1 MPVLKRA
8 TSLHCTGISGIS
20 CSCTCTSEY
29 FLLHLHTCTC
39 IPYTCLQVKI
49 WDLKELSNV
58 ANFPGNKGQISA
70 LSFSENGRK
79 SGPPALLLSCSPAL
93 CSGHPTA
100 LLPRLL
106 PGHCRRRHLCET
118 LGFEEAEELP
128 RLWSWKSATRWDLS
142 VILTTPYTIY
152 PGEMYCQSYNVSLLA
167 PYFTSCNALLVL
179 HPICTL
185 L

>member
-93 CSGHPTA
+93 LLSALVTVTLQPSCPGYYLATA
-100 LLPRLL
+100 ADDTFVKL
-106 PGHCRRRHLCET
+106 
-118 LGFEEAEELP
+118 
-128 RLWSWKSATRWDLS
+128 WDLRKLKNFQDS
-142 VILTTPYTIY
+142 EAGRVLR
-152 PGEMYCQSYNVSLLA
+152 GETCLL
-167 PYFTSCNALLVL
+167 F
-179 HPICTL
+179 
-185 L
+185 